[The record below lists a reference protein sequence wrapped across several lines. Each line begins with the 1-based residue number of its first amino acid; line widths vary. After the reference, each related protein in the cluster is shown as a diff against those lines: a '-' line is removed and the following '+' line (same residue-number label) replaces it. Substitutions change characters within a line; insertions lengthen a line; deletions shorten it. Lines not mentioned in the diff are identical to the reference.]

1 MFIQLLT
8 IITNNFYEAH
18 MRLMDDI
25 VRQAL
30 ANMDARKG
38 PCLEVEDFVFGFGTV
53 SFGAW

>member
-1 MFIQLLT
+1 MQLLT

-38 PCLEVEDFVFGFGTV
+38 PCLEVKDFAFGFGTSPV
-53 SFGAW
+53 VL